1 MLRRETWFLR
11 SNANQVRTLLV
22 DSYILVDNWKLA
34 FNPDGKEIVT
44 AGELGKIQGFDVEEK
59 ELLTN
64 LKSADVFATA
74 ISYVNPLKL
83 CIIILI
89 IEYKWKIFGYRE

>member
-22 DSYILVDNWKLA
+22 DSYVLVDNWKLA

-74 ISYVNPLKL
+74 ISYVKP
-83 CIIILI
+83 
-89 IEYKWKIFGYRE
+89 IEAMYNNINIEHKWKIFGYRE